1 MFEKGTPVSVTPKAD
16 DLFTHEF
23 VGTVV
28 GIKSDGT
35 VTVVDS
41 DGDHFDVDANQLVRK
56 EA

>member
-1 MFEKGTPVSVTPKAD
+1 MFEKDTPISVTPKAD